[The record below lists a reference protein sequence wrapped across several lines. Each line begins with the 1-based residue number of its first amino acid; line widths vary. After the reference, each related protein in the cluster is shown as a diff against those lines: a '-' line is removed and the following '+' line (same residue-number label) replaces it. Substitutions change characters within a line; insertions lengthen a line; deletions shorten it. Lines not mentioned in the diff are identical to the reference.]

1 MSSDAITIRPRLIVA
16 WAAAVAGVVA
26 IVIALIISIGWGF
39 SAFGR
44 YNARQNAKNQVG
56 ITKTQIKT
64 QEQLVLVEQGKANVR
79 IAAAVGVKGAQ
90 DEIAKTLTPL
100 YVQYEMT
107 QALMQIAISG
117 KNNSVVYLPSGA
129 NGIPLVDDVSVD
141 KVGKGDGG

>member
-1 MSSDAITIRPRLIVA
+1 MSSDTITIRPKTVIS
-16 WAAAVAGVVA
+16 WAAVGAAIIA
-26 IVIALIISIGWGF
+26 IVIALIIAIGWGF

-44 YNARQNAKNQVG
+44 YNARQNAANQVKT
-56 ITKTQIKT
+56 TKTQIQT
-64 QEQLVLVEQGKANVR
+64 QKQLVLVENEKANVR

-107 QALMQIAISG
+107 QALMQIAQSG

-129 NGIPLVDDVSVD
+129 NGIPLVDDVSTD
-141 KVGKGDGG
+141 KVGKGDG